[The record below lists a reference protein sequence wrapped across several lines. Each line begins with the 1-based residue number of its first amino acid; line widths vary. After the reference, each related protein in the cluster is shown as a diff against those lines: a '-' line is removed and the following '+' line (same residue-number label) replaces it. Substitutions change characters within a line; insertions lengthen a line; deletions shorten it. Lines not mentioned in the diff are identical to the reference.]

1 MIRIETSTKS
11 TTALP
16 RSPSMSGP
24 GSANAGDR
32 VQRVRHRLH
41 DRLAERDEDGQHQRR
56 RHHGDHHPARDVA
69 PLGIVA
75 AHPVRHGGQ
84 GILQV
89 GVGPQG
95 ASFLLGP
102 PAHWA
107 SETMLIS
114 PGKRA
119 KPRGSKEGVPFD
131 TSLEMLMTSTKP
143 LPDVRR
149 AAAYGRI
156 SE

>member
-1 MIRIETSTKS
+1 MIRMETSTKS

-16 RSPSMSGP
+16 RSPSMSGA

-119 KPRGSKEGVPFD
+119 KRTVTGSTRKTTGTTVVNWY
-131 TSLEMLMTSTKP
+131 L
-143 LPDVRR
+143 
-149 AAAYGRI
+149 YGHVD
-156 SE
+156 S